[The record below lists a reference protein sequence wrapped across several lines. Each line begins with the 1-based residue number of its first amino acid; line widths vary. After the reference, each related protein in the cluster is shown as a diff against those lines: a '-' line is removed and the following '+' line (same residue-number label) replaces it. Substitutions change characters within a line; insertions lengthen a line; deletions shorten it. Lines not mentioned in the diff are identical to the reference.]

1 MTWKRPD
8 AFSQSA
14 NVLKNVFGSLRL
26 DFVPLK
32 TLRLYAEAAATA
44 YEITHD
50 RYSTDLFLNAGA
62 RLDVTKTL
70 AVTLMAV
77 NLLDRVSYE
86 VSSYQGANYRY
97 LHVPLRGF

>member
-1 MTWKRPD
+1 M
-8 AFSQSA
+8 
-14 NVLKNVFGSLRL
+14 
-26 DFVPLK
+26 
-32 TLRLYAEAAATA
+32 
-44 YEITHD
+44 
-50 RYSTDLFLNAGA
+50 FLNAGA

-97 LHVPLRGF
+97 LHVPLRGRTVMAGINVKF